1 MSTNKTSAQQLE
13 AASKAFDHLFTNE
26 IVEAKA
32 AFSAEESPFHLVGMA
47 VCVFLEAALGMESA
61 QMTEAS
67 KLLTQAEVATKK
79 QINKPS
85 TPSRFPAG
93 LEMEIL
99 NADTV
104 VLLGITYA
112 LSESYM
118 GYAQCMY
125 SLNSAHSKFTKLYK
139 TVFPN
144 GLEGYSTPAAS
155 PLPSRRPSQPDLRQD
170 ASEKLSVP
178 TLTPKP
184 SLSSLAT
191 SSKKGSGFFGRWTG
205 TGSPSASTAPLPSPA
220 QDGPIEDLIVC
231 GTAFGFGLFNL
242 VFSLLPKK
250 VQSVVGFFGF
260 KHDRR
265 LALQALAVAAAK
277 KDVHSVFAGLVLM
290 TYHGVV
296 LLFSGYQADEAHIL
310 RQYSAIVNSVHSR
323 YPDGSLWILN
333 EAKIKRMSGD
343 SEGAVRVLTDGLEKS
358 KKKDKVNAFRQADT
372 LLVFELAWTYLSRRQ
387 YQEAAQAF
395 IRVTELNSWSHATYY
410 FTAAGCYFAL
420 GNKDKAQELF
430 DTIPELLERKGTGKV
445 GGKAPPTEVLIAKKL
460 EFFKQKHK
468 TSGKDDKRFVDSV
481 KINPAE
487 ELALFWNTHARISP
501 EVAKAHIN
509 DLASLTPPVT
519 ISSQFVETKT
529 NAASEDVDLSTPD
542 ELALRSLLMGITH
555 RTLGDFET
563 ARKFLTE
570 SAGYQSRIEVSTW
583 IGGVAT
589 FELAVLD
596 LKEVEAVERATAAAD
611 QATLRGQWVNAL
623 STASGNLD
631 TAANLAPSS
640 VDLAG
645 RLGTRIEMLR
655 DEIGVKR
662 NMLGLSS

>member
-1 MSTNKTSAQQLE
+1 MSSNKNPVQQLE
-13 AASKAFDHLFTNE
+13 AASKAFDHLFSNE

-32 AFSAEESPFHLVGMA
+32 AFTADDSPFHLVGMA

-67 KLLTQAEVATKK
+67 KLLTQAETATKK
-79 QINKPS
+79 QASKPS
-85 TPSRFPAG
+85 TPSRFPQG
-93 LEMEIL
+93 IDMEIL

-125 SLNSAHSKFTKLYK
+125 SLNSAHSKFTKLFK

-155 PLPSRRPSQPDLRQD
+155 PLPSRRPSQPNLRQE
-170 ASEKLSVP
+170 SGVTKLSAPV
-178 TLTPKP
+178 LTPKP

-191 SSKKGSGFFGRWTG
+191 SARKSSGLFGRWSG
-205 TGSPSASTAPLPSPA
+205 TNSPAASTTTLAAPA
-220 QDGPIEDLIVC
+220 QDGPIEDLIVA
-231 GTAFGFGLFNL
+231 GTAFGYGLFNL

-265 LALQALAVAAAK
+265 LALQALAVAAAR

-310 RQYSAIVNSVHSR
+310 RQYSAIVDSVHSR

-343 SEGAVRVLTDGLEKS
+343 SDGAVRVLTEGLEKS
-358 KKKDKVNAFRQADT
+358 KEKDTVNAFRQ
-372 LLVFELAWTYLSRRQ
+372 LVFELAWTYLSRRQ
-387 YQEAAQAF
+387 YQEAADMF
-395 IRVTELNSWSHATYY
+395 IRLTELNSWSHATYY
-410 FTAAGCYFAL
+410 FIAAGCFLSL
-420 GNKDKAQELF
+420 GNNDKAQELF

-445 GGKAPPTEVLIAKKL
+445 GGKPPPTEVLIAKKL
-460 EFFKQKHK
+460 EFYKRENKRR
-468 TSGKDDKRFVDSV
+468 GKDEKKFVESI
-481 KINPAE
+481 KISPAE

-501 EVAKAHIN
+501 EAAKAHIT

-519 ISSQFVETKT
+519 INSQYIDTTVGNT
-529 NAASEDVDLSTPD
+529 SGDVDLSTPD
-542 ELALRSLLMGITH
+542 ELALRSLLMGVIH
-555 RTLGDFET
+555 RTLGDFG
-563 ARKFLTE
+563 ASRKFLAD
-570 SAGYQSRIEVSTW
+570 SVGYQSKIEVSTW

-589 FELAVLD
+589 FEMSVLD
-596 LKEVEAVERATAAAD
+596 LKEMEAVERRTAAAG
-611 QATLRGQWVNAL
+611 QAALRNQWLETLSKASEKL
-623 STASGNLD
+623 DTASG
-631 TAANLAPSS
+631 LAPNS
-640 VDLAG
+640 VDLSG

-662 NMLGLSS
+662 GMLSVSS